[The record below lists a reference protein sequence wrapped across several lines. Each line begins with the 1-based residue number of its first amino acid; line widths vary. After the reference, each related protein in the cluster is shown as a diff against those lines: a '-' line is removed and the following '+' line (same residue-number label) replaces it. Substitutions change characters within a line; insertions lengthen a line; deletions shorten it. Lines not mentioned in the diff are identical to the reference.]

1 MPPWGYVA
9 HIKIKTATFIRDGW
23 EQVMADE
30 IREFTVRL
38 PVEDHRMLKVHCALT
53 GESMNQI
60 VVDLVHNYLAG
71 EARQDAFD
79 AALSKTQADYREAL
93 DRLAK

>member
-1 MPPWGYVA
+1 
-9 HIKIKTATFIRDGW
+9 
-23 EQVMADE
+23 MADE

-60 VVDLVHNYLAG
+60 IADLLHEFLAG
-71 EARQDAFD
+71 KGRKDAFE
-79 AALSKTQADYREAL
+79 AALAKTQADYREAL

>member
-1 MPPWGYVA
+1 
-9 HIKIKTATFIRDGW
+9 
-23 EQVMADE
+23 MADD

-60 VVDLVHNYLAG
+60 VVDLIHSYLAG
-71 EARQDAFD
+71 EGRKDAFD
-79 AALSKTQADYREAL
+79 AALTKTQADYREAL

>member
-1 MPPWGYVA
+1 
-9 HIKIKTATFIRDGW
+9 
-23 EQVMADE
+23 MADA

-38 PVEDHRMLKVHCALT
+38 PAEEHRMLKVHCALT

-60 VVDLVHNYLAG
+60 VVDLVHSYLAG
-71 EARQDAFD
+71 DARRGAFD
-79 AALSKTQADYREAL
+79 AALSKTQTDYREAL